1 MAYIP
6 MTAKEEL
13 QLKLDIIHQNTTRE
27 ESHYLAAI
35 KANVA
40 VKWDATVQFIEN
52 KRAQLAATA

>member
-1 MAYIP
+1 